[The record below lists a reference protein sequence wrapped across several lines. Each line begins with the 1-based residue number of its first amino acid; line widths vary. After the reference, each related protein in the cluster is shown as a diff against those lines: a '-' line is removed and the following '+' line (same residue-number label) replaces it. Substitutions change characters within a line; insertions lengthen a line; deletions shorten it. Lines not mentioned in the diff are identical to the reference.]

1 METSSL
7 VFITG
12 GVRSGKSTFAEQ
24 FAVAKAM
31 ETGGNLHYLA
41 TGVASD
47 SEMIKRIEKHKKE
60 RAESRLTWKTW
71 EQSTHIEE
79 LAKEFHKTDILL
91 LDCLTTL
98 VNNELFTY
106 EGKWDESFLQ
116 NVFDRILTG
125 ITNLRASC
133 NVLILVSNEV
143 LYDSIRDAEL
153 VFHYSRLI
161 GKLHQQIVRIA
172 NRSYLVECG
181 VPILMQ
187 EEM

>member
-12 GVRSGKSTFAEQ
+12 GVRSGKSTFAER
-24 FAVAKAM
+24 FAVEKAI
-31 ETGGNLHYLA
+31 ETGGSLHYLA

-47 SEMIKRIEKHKKE
+47 SEMEKRIEKHQKD
-60 RAESRLTWKTW
+60 RAESKLQWKTW

-79 LAKEFHKTDILL
+79 LAKEFRQTDILL

-98 VNNELFTY
+98 VNNELFTH
-106 EGKWDESFLQ
+106 ESEWDESFLQ

-125 ITNLRASC
+125 ISGLRESC
-133 NVLILVSNEV
+133 SMLILVSNEV
-143 LYDSIRDAEL
+143 LYDSIRDSEL
-153 VFHYSRLI
+153 VFQYSRLI
-161 GKLHQQIVRIA
+161 GKLHQQIVCLA
-172 NRSYLVECG
+172 NTSYLVECG